1 MIPAPFPTADGYAVP
16 LYICRMLVHPSEI
29 LLLRG
34 DGNYTH
40 IHLTEGRMLLAS
52 RNIGY
57 YETLLPPNHFWRPH
71 KTAIVNRSF
80 IATIYKREVVLRD
93 GTRLEVARRRWKE
106 MKTKSINRH
115 KLLFEL

>member
-16 LYICRMLVHPSEI
+16 LFICRMLVHPSEI

-40 IHLTEGRMLLAS
+40 ILLTEGRMLLAS

-106 MKTKSINRH
+106 MKTKKH
-115 KLLFEL
+115 KSVQIIF